1 MGKLVSMLYPKMTAT
16 RREEKLDG
24 MWKFCFDPEEKGEQE
39 GWTNGLPGR
48 GAKAELLPVPA
59 SFCDF
64 FTEKEKREFT
74 GDFWYERDFFVPGE
88 WKGSRVYLRF
98 GSVTHRAAVFVN
110 GRAVGGHEG
119 GFLPFSLDITEA
131 IRYNE
136 TNQVVVK
143 GNNELADDTLPA
155 GQTKILPSGRKMTKP
170 YFDFFNYAGIHRSV
184 WLVSVPNCA
193 IEDYTLSYRLEG
205 EDAVV
210 SYEVEVTDTANELTA
225 GKLIANKLRVKLSVY
240 EEEGD
245 LAAEGEAFWKE
256 ETIRKEGTI
265 LKGELRVPAVHLW
278 RVRNAYLYRF
288 CFRLYEGDSLVDEY
302 WEDQGIRTIEVKGCE
317 ILLNG
322 EPVYLKGFGKHED
335 SDIIGKG
342 FSAGVMKR
350 DFELMKWIGANSFRT
365 SHYPYSEEMYQMAD
379 QEGFLVID
387 ELPAV
392 GFMESLQNFDI
403 AALGKMVPYFLKPT
417 TESLLANHLNALEEM
432 IKRDKNHAC
441 VIMWSLMNEPET
453 TSEAAVDYFAKV
465 FERARELDVQK
476 RPRTFAMLANSLPD
490 TCHCYSF
497 SDVISLNRYY
507 GWYIAGGYEIEEAEA
522 MFRKEMDAWAAKGLN
537 KPFIFTEYGADTYAS
552 EHKLPSVMWSQ
563 EYQKEYLDMYSKV
576 FDSYD
581 FVKGEQ
587 VWNFADF
594 QTVEGIKRVDGN
606 KKGIFTRQR
615 QPKDSAFYLKERWES
630 LEQ

>member
-1 MGKLVSMLYPKMTAT
+1 MGKLESMLYPRMTAT

-24 MWKFCFDPEEKGEQE
+24 MWKFCFDPQEKGECE
-39 GWTNGLPGR
+39 GWADGLPGR
-48 GAKAELLPVPA
+48 GAGVDLLPVPA
-59 SFCDF
+59 SFADF

-88 WKGSRVYLRF
+88 WQGTRVYLRF
-98 GSVTHRAAVFVN
+98 GSVTHRADVYVN
-110 GRAVGGHEG
+110 GKKAGSHEG
-119 GFLPFSLDITEA
+119 GFLPFSLDITEK

-136 TNQVVVK
+136 TNRVVVK

-155 GQTKILPSGRKMTKP
+155 GKTKVLPSGRKMTKP

-184 WLVSVPNCA
+184 WLVSVPKHA
-193 IEDYTLSYRLEG
+193 VEDYTLSYRLEG
-205 EDAVV
+205 ADAVV
-210 SYEVEVTDTANELTA
+210 SYEVELTECSESLEQK
-225 GKLIANKLRVKLSVY
+225 GRKRVVKLSVY
-240 EEEGD
+240 DEQGT
-245 LAAEGEAFWKE
+245 LTAENKTEWA
-256 ETIRKEGTI
+256 ETDGTL
-265 LKGELRVPAVHLW
+265 LKGEVRIPQVRLW
-278 RVRNAYLYRF
+278 KVRDAYLYRF
-288 CFRLYEGDSLVDEY
+288 CFQLYEGDELLDEY

-365 SHYPYSEEMYQMAD
+365 SHYPYSEEIYQMAD

-392 GFMESLQNFDI
+392 GFMESLQNFDV
-403 AALGKMVPYFLKPT
+403 AALGEMVPFFSKPT
-417 TESLLANHLNALEEM
+417 TERLLSNHLNALEEM

-453 TSEAAVDYFAKV
+453 TSESAVDYFAKV
-465 FERARELDVQK
+465 FERARELDAQK
-476 RPRTFAMLANSLPD
+476 RPRTFAMLMTSLPD
-490 TCHCYSF
+490 RCHCYSF
-497 SDVISLNRYY
+497 SDVLSLNRYY
-507 GWYIAGGYEIEEAEA
+507 GWYVAGGYEIEEAEA

-563 EYQKEYLDMYSKV
+563 EYQKEYLEMYSRI
-576 FDSYD
+576 FDSYE
-581 FVKGEQ
+581 FIQGEQ

-594 QTVEGIKRVDGN
+594 QTTEGIKRVDGN

-615 QPKDSAFYLKERWES
+615 QPKESAFYLKERWEN
-630 LEQ
+630 L